1 MESGRV
7 SSVAP
12 QEMAHSAAA
21 EEREGQLQ
29 EIEAVKRVCEDL
41 RAKLRE
47 SERTVHELKAAR
59 QPEVEERRQLAE
71 SLKAL
76 EVKNSADIARHNA
89 LKEQLSCA
97 EAQSAAA
104 ASEKEAADRKHAD
117 VVLGL
122 ERALGKLKESSEDEV
137 GRLKQRVQELEHQNA
152 ELELM
157 SSMAEEEIEQQMQLS
172 ERSASSAKARVDKLT
187 ASAQRRVSELKSPPC
202 KILHLRVLTH
212 VGFARSCECM
222 R

>member
-1 MESGRV
+1 MLCHGRVEHAECQRNTLCAQLRQSEQERAAAVELAGELTKELEAATENLGGCVESGRV
-7 SSVAP
+7 CSVAP

-89 LKEQLSCA
+89 LKEQL
-97 EAQSAAA
+97 
-104 ASEKEAADRKHAD
+104 
-117 VVLGL
+117 
-122 ERALGKLKESSEDEV
+122 
-137 GRLKQRVQELEHQNA
+137 
-152 ELELM
+152 
-157 SSMAEEEIEQQMQLS
+157 
-172 ERSASSAKARVDKLT
+172 T
-187 ASAQRRVSELKSPPC
+187 PC
-202 KILHLRVLTH
+202 
-212 VGFARSCECM
+212 
-222 R
+222 